1 MNANINSPGEF
12 RIQNAGSTVN
22 LNSGTFTA
30 GTINVQGGGAINRTG
45 GNYAA
50 TALSLSNG
58 ASLSY
63 QGSDNLVAN
72 VALASGATFAL
83 EKNLGLT
90 TTLSVA
96 DSTLNLNGHQAA
108 VGTFSLSGTAPV
120 NRGIG
125 GGVQG
130 QNFSVTAGAS
140 YVIDGSDNF
149 TTTVSVSNG
158 ATAANNVPLTL
169 STNLAVSGA
178 GASYTVNAPLGLST
192 FLSLISNGGM
202 LSVNANINSPGELR
216 ISNAGSTLNLNSGTL
231 TAGTLTVQSGAVVN
245 RTGGT
250 YALAVLASPMAPAC
264 HIRERTVF
272 PQVWLWPR
280 APRSRYRKT
289 SPWPAAFR
297 STPPRSI
304 LMAVRP
310 RPEHSIS
317 PALPS
322 STAGLAVASRRRA
335 LVSPAG
341 GRTSSRGATTS
352 PQP

>member
-22 LNSGTFTA
+22 LDSGTFTA

-96 DSTLNLNGHQAA
+96 TDASSSTAIRQRWEPSVSAPG
-108 VGTFSLSGTAPV
+108 SSPV

-140 YVIDGSDNF
+140 GYV
-149 TTTVSVSNG
+149 
-158 ATAANNVPLTL
+158 
-169 STNLAVSGA
+169 
-178 GASYTVNAPLGLST
+178 
-192 FLSLISNGGM
+192 
-202 LSVNANINSPGELR
+202 
-216 ISNAGSTLNLNSGTL
+216 
-231 TAGTLTVQSGAVVN
+231 
-245 RTGGT
+245 
-250 YALAVLASPMAPAC
+250 
-264 HIRERTVF
+264 H
-272 PQVWLWPR
+272 
-280 APRSRYRKT
+280 
-289 SPWPAAFR
+289 
-297 STPPRSI
+297 
-304 LMAVRP
+304 
-310 RPEHSIS
+310 
-317 PALPS
+317 
-322 STAGLAVASRRRA
+322 RRQRQ
-335 LVSPAG
+335 LHHH
-341 GRTSSRGATTS
+341 R
-352 PQP
+352 